1 MYDVE
6 APKKAIAHIQNTAP
20 GPPNAIAV
28 ATPAM
33 LPVPTRPASETASA
47 WNEDTLELDDL
58 LLNIRRSISGT
69 PQTCMKRVRIEKYRP
84 GPRHSPTS
92 AMLQMMS
99 LSEFRNASTYRDPSS
114 CPGRKPTAPVVS
126 DGCNV
131 GCARGRED
139 RNGVVEG
146 QIVSVRGD
154 TG

>member
-47 WNEDTLELDDL
+47 WNEDTPELDDL

-84 GPRHSPTS
+84 RPRHSPTS
-92 AMLQMMS
+92 AMLQLMS
-99 LSEFRNASTYRDPSS
+99 LSERSEEPTSELQSLMRSS
-114 CPGRKPTAPVVS
+114 YAV
-126 DGCNV
+126 
-131 GCARGRED
+131 
-139 RNGVVEG
+139 
-146 QIVSVRGD
+146 
-154 TG
+154 

>member
-47 WNEDTLELDDL
+47 WNEDTPELDDL

-84 GPRHSPTS
+84 RPRHSPTS

-114 CPGRKPTAPVVS
+114 RSEEHTSELQSLMRNSYAVFCLKQKKQTKIH
-126 DGCNV
+126 CNK
-131 GCARGRED
+131 
-139 RNGVVEG
+139 
-146 QIVSVRGD
+146 
-154 TG
+154 